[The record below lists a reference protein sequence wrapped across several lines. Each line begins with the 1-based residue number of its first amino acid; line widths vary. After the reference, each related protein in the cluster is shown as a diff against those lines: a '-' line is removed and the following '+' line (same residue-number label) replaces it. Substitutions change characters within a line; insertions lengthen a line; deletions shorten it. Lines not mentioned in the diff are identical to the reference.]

1 MQLPG
6 SLSTSI
12 LSSPSMPYLASSVSS
27 HSCWWNT
34 DKIVITC
41 NRPSSIYT
49 KAGLKSAKET
59 HKTLELYVT
68 SSSSL
73 LALHDVSKAS

>member
-1 MQLPG
+1 
-6 SLSTSI
+6 
-12 LSSPSMPYLASSVSS
+12 MPYLALNVSS
-27 HSCWWNT
+27 HFCWWNT

-59 HKTLELYVT
+59 HILWLTFSQNAWTVYNIIIIEFT
-68 SSSSL
+68 GS
-73 LALHDVSKAS
+73 A